1 MIVEYRIKRCKVSHD
16 FMATIVHYHF
26 HTSKVT
32 LALSALGSD
41 FFKISSNGKYSKC
54 SFHRK
59 GPTIKL

>member
-1 MIVEYRIKRCKVSHD
+1 MILEYRIKRCKVSHD
-16 FMATIVHYHF
+16 FVAIIVHYHF

-41 FFKISSNGKYSKC
+41 FFKISSNGKYSRS

-59 GPTIKL
+59 DRTIKL